1 MLYRLL
7 ITCLI
12 LPLFLAMPAKAADFA
27 VKDIRLGHHPDR
39 LRIVLEVSGDPIFRS
54 FTLSDP
60 DRLVIDTQTAD
71 WQVASTPYDQNGWI
85 DGIRHDDFSTTISR
99 IVFDL
104 TKPLSIKTAFFL
116 PADDQ
121 YNKPPRLVIDLVNG
135 HGNSGVIGDTGHAL
149 FSGKQSI
156 QQASADKKPDNDY
169 KPIIVI
175 DAGHGGVDP
184 GAIARDGTKEK
195 HITLA
200 VAKRLRLQLQNTGRY
215 RVVLTRDRDIYLK
228 LGQRT
233 AMARRANADLFLSLH
248 ADSINKPNIRG
259 ASVYTLSET
268 ASDSV
273 AAGLAKRENE
283 ADDIMGVDL
292 THQDPDVADILVDL
306 VMRDTMN
313 QSKIFADM
321 LVKQLQTNQIRLL
334 RNTHRFAGFVV
345 LKAPDTPAVL
355 VEMGFM
361 SHPRDV
367 RLLKSPGYHK
377 RLADAIID
385 GIDSYFNRVAEYNGG

>member
-1 MLYRLL
+1 MF
-7 ITCLI
+7 IVA
-12 LPLFLAMPAKAADFA
+12 AMPAMAADIA
-27 VKDIRLGHHPDR
+27 VEDIRFGHHPDR
-39 LRIVLEVSGDPIFRS
+39 LRIVLEVTDNPIFRS
-54 FTLSDP
+54 FTLTDP
-60 DRLVIDTQTAD
+60 DRLVIDTQSAE
-71 WQVASTPYDQNGWI
+71 WRVKSTPYDEKGWI
-85 DGIRHDDFSTTISR
+85 DQIRHDDFSPKISR

-104 TKPLSIKTAFFL
+104 TKRLFIKSAFFL
-116 PADDQ
+116 PADNKF
-121 YNKPPRLVIDLVNG
+121 NKPPRLVIDLVEG
-135 HGNSGVIGDTGHAL
+135 AGQTGVIGDTEHAL
-149 FSGKQSI
+149 FSGDQSI
-156 QQASADKKPDNDY
+156 QEVSAVKTSDDDY

-184 GAIARDGTKEK
+184 GAIGRDGTKEK

-200 VAKRLRLQLQNTGRY
+200 VAKELRRQLQATGRY

-273 AAGLAKRENE
+273 AAGLARRENQ
-283 ADDIMGVDL
+283 ADAIMGVDL

-321 LVKQLQTNQIRLL
+321 LVDQLQANQIRLL

-367 RLLKSPGYHK
+367 RLLKSAGYHK
-377 RLADAIID
+377 RLADALID
-385 GIDSYFNRVAEYNGG
+385 GIDTYFSRVAEYNGG